1 MAQWKK
7 YGGARFISELSSD
20 QLCDLEQVTTSL
32 NLTLFICYLGI
43 KISSFRVVMRFT
55 WDSLAQ

>member
-1 MAQWKK
+1 M
-7 YGGARFISELSSD
+7 SELSSD
-20 QLCDLEQVTTSL
+20 QLCGLEQVTTSL